1 MSLQVHTAQIR
12 YVKANLPDAFDV
24 SRLGAWQARKAGT
37 SLDGEIFA
45 PSWELLKDCKAGLVT
60 QQQYEER
67 YIAEQR
73 ASLKENT
80 HVWRWFFQKQRIVVC
95 CYEKYG
101 DFCHRHILREYILP
115 RLGAKDMGE
124 IR

>member
-1 MSLQVHTAQIR
+1 MSLQVFTAQIR
-12 YVKANLPDAFDV
+12 YVKAKMPDAVDV
-24 SRLGAWQARKAGT
+24 SRLGAWLARIAGT
-37 SLDGEIFA
+37 PSDGEIFA

-60 QQQYEER
+60 QTQYEER

-73 ASLKENT
+73 VSLKINL
-80 HVWRWFFQKQRIVVC
+80 HVWRWFFRQERIVVC

-115 RLGAKDMGE
+115 RLGAVDAGE
-124 IR
+124 IK